1 MVASAV
7 APNSRR
13 VCFLFIVVPPWLG
26 AMIYIPTGA
35 AIANWEL
42 RDTIPLGKPAAFP
55 RDGNRSVQTHSPS
68 PLGGEGKNPQVLIAT
83 TTRPGAGTLSSLRAD
98 KSSSSDNL
106 RPAAATCARPW
117 RTPGAQRAPRP

>member
-13 VCFLFIVVPPWLG
+13 VCFLFIVVSPWLG

-42 RDTIPLGKPAAFP
+42 RDTIPLVKPAAFP
-55 RDGNRSVQTHSPS
+55 RDGNRSMKTHSPS

-83 TTRPGAGTLSSLRAD
+83 TTRPGAGTLSSSRAD

-106 RPAAATCARPW
+106 TPPAVTFARTAT
-117 RTPGAQRAPRP
+117 APHD